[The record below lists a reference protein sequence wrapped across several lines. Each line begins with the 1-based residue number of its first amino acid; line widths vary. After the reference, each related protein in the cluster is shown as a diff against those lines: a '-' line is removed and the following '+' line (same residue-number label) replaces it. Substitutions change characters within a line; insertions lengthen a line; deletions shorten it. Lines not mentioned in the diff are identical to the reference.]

1 MSVKTNKSP
10 RRPAPEP
17 LSPEAPLAAT
27 TAKIALAAPV
37 AAAPSPRVREALLAR
52 IRGARAAER
61 GETPPPGWRFDS
73 AHAAAG
79 WRATRL
85 PGVRLK
91 TLSVDDRRD
100 VVQVLIEMAP
110 GATFPD
116 HTHVAGAE
124 EGLVL
129 SGDIVT
135 GGRLMRAGDYYHAA
149 EGSAQGVT
157 VSPSGCTG
165 LLTLTARAW
174 KQWREALAP

>member
-1 MSVKTNKSP
+1 MNVKTKKSP
-10 RRPAPEP
+10 PRPALESLAPDAP
-17 LSPEAPLAAT
+17 LSAT
-27 TAKIALAAPV
+27 TAKLALAAPV
-37 AAAPSPRVREALLAR
+37 AVPSPRVKATLLAR
-52 IRGARAAER
+52 IRGARVAER
-61 GETPPPGWRFDS
+61 DGAPPAGWRFES

-91 TLSVDDRRD
+91 TLSVDERRD

-110 GATFPD
+110 GASFPD
-116 HTHVAGAE
+116 HVHAAGAE

-135 GGRLMRAGDYYHAA
+135 GGRLMRAGDYYFAA
-149 EGSAQGVT
+149 EGSAQGAT

-174 KQWREALAP
+174 QQWREALAP